1 MDQICLTCCVLEAIA
16 LSDNN
21 NHSNNSENFA
31 GLVKTPEL
39 RTDRGLGEQ

>member
-1 MDQICLTCCVLEAIA
+1 MEQMCLTCVLEAIA

-21 NHSNNSENFA
+21 SSNNSKNFA
-31 GLVKTPEL
+31 GLVKKISEL